1 MAKYLAQIIV
11 LGVQTIG
18 KAFSRALKQE
28 IDFSRQAAARQASS
42 GASKGGQSS
51 EARNLRA
58 GMTLDEAQNILNLE
72 KLEKELL
79 EKRYKHLFEVNDKA
93 RGGSFYIQSKSQE
106 EIDRAKELF
115 SSGTRSYYVKD
126 YDLAVEDL
134 SQVCTLYS
142 DVYGTLGDELG
153 APYLL
158 YAKALIALAQNEVK
172 LIDIPEG
179 EGSEDSESESCDEEE
194 GEKAKKEEKDDD
206 GESSKVEPA
215 EKAEASKSKKK
226 EDDDDDDEEEEE
238 GEQTTNP
245 ESTEEDIT
253 NLQLAW
259 EILELA
265 VNIFTN
271 RGESGKSQLAECHA
285 ELAGISFENNNYEE
299 AVRDFTKAKD
309 ILITLPD
316 TNQRQLAELYY
327 KMGLSHM
334 MVNAFND
341 SIDALNS
348 ACECLDKVIA
358 ENKEKGAPEDEVTE
372 LIAELE
378 DSKKDIYSKI
388 EEIKASKLAVL
399 DDIRKT
405 CGSPTAP
412 GKEAPETLP
421 TQRTK
426 NNVRPSSS
434 GRSAEFLGSAM
445 PPFVGFTAVENCGF
459 VPVVP
464 GFVTS
469 EAISDEIDA
478 NVDANYQLI
487 LRKMAKKDPITKTKA
502 LQEFSELVAASDVD
516 LVKTILPF
524 WPRLYINLA
533 TDVEHKVRE
542 AAEQAHGTLVGKA
555 GKFIA
560 PYLRQLAPVWITSQF
575 DGYAPAASLATA
587 SFQRAFPPHKL
598 KEVFNFCQGEILD
611 YVTKILTVHTAT
623 TLSNSKSHTPDE
635 CEAKYQRTVACCLQG
650 YAMYLQTVSEENL
663 SEVANKN
670 TMLIENQ
677 KFWSFHKHKSPNI
690 RSAWYEA
697 VAAVVQ
703 KINGLLEKQTP
714 QLVNAVFQNIDESDP
729 IVLPHLWTAVLL
741 VQVNI
746 PTWSQHV
753 NWEKMLMP
761 KLWKILKVGSSVVY
775 PQMLPFISKINAEIQ
790 GNEEKLL
797 KFYTNFFDSLSEGLR
812 SRYGSLSKSE
822 MTAIV
827 SCYFEC
833 LQYVVIQLL
842 KEDPLKNFNRD
853 LAEKLLDKH
862 ILGTIS
868 WCMTEGFKCGKCVF
882 SKASAILTSWNQ
894 SKAANCEY
902 EELEKKFW
910 MRIFPVI
917 ESSVEGK
924 ELDSKTEAHVD
935 LCHCLKYSIT
945 HRIPKG
951 NKVKFMAEGDVASV
965 HPDSPQVAPVYEE
978 DLKDLVL
985 KICSLYLKKTFELR
999 NSVFIPKL
1007 HHFFSEFGTLQ
1018 LYEKLTEHGD
1028 LSELLGSFETMLGDG
1043 KLRQEAVVDIILKLY
1058 GFSRGE
1064 RKEILK
1070 SLIESPQRNVCNWII
1085 TRILSHPLC
1094 TEPGIGEI
1102 LAQEKVQK
1110 HLVDQAAAAAKS
1122 TSRESFNLLHKCF
1135 FQTESGEILI
1145 DTTTC
1150 ANIIDKVSTGLTTTE
1165 DKDVID
1171 TCGSFLAQVMPV
1183 ICADRNKVSIQN
1195 EMFLNLF
1202 RFSVNQ
1208 CAMASQA
1215 DESVWEITTSWQDS
1229 LSSGDLLLTDR
1240 LLATCSE
1247 IIEEKLQE
1255 IPTNCMENLAE
1266 VTSKLILCSAES
1278 LQKDEEKAEFIDK
1291 VVDSLLNA
1299 NVGEYK
1305 RNQAFV
1311 KHLSLYLD
1319 ALNQKLTTKNLGSGK
1334 EFQDVPHDSTLRN
1347 FLQVSLFKMSVIFK
1361 LCCNIK
1367 RQKSAMVD
1375 DEEAEE
1381 EEFTEDYCD
1390 LEANLLK
1397 NPSEEIHYQILDG
1410 IFALGCAETLLQ
1422 HAKVLDEEIEEKIHQ
1437 LAATVELFLKNIGE
1451 TLRNTIKEK
1460 LFKYA
1465 NEEGGVW
1472 ANCLTVLQHL
1482 VPNLF
1487 ENFSNLLICATA
1499 NRCLIINNFSG
1510 TFNDMEDRRIL
1521 GSCLK
1526 ILTNAATKIK
1536 SKDIPSLYNVD
1547 VSELDSETV
1556 IFTAELANFLAQLL
1570 ESFSSD
1576 FEDSHWDFVRIALS
1590 SWVLSA
1596 SKSVG
1601 SYSDAKVAVFIA
1613 SVYKL
1618 FMAMEKFVVLQKTK
1632 SSTEALTRIVEEW
1645 EDVFA
1650 RDVHHVLLRAYVAI
1664 VQDTKGDNKWKTY
1677 LLDSVSPCV
1686 EVLDMKYITLGKKVD
1701 LIDFCLMSLS
1711 HENHAVRMAASTIL
1725 YKFTPSL
1732 IAADI
1737 EVLSKRTDQEQQ
1749 KGENTWHALW
1759 VHFRPYIEHQN
1770 DTIAEYVQEFTF
1782 KPSEL
1787 SELPAFPRDT
1797 AIPYLLL
1804 WDLAV
1809 NICRRAPSEL
1819 RSLYAQWI
1827 VECKF
1832 EHVIL
1837 PTLFRLMPVE
1847 VLKNWDTSK
1856 VSRGEV
1862 LFSVLDRTQIANPQV
1877 SVGRLACH
1885 VYAQTLRYL
1894 PVLARKW
1901 WQDLA
1906 PRQKLLVDK
1915 VTTAYVSPMLCQ
1927 EELRALTEERRQENM
1942 VISVHT
1948 STREVIATYSIDDAR
1963 LELTVTLPPNYPL
1976 GPVKV
1981 DGNKQ
1986 IGGRLQSRVVVM
1998 QLTIFLTHQNGTS
2011 MTAVAVEEELGQEV

>member
-1 MAKYLAQIIV
+1 M
-11 LGVQTIG
+11 GG
-18 KAFSRALKQE
+18 KTKQ
-28 IDFSRQAAARQASS
+28 A
-42 GASKGGQSS
+42 
-51 EARNLRA
+51 
-58 GMTLDEAQNILNLE
+58 
-72 KLEKELL
+72 
-79 EKRYKHLFEVNDKA
+79 
-93 RGGSFYIQSKSQE
+93 
-106 EIDRAKELF
+106 
-115 SSGTRSYYVKD
+115 
-126 YDLAVEDL
+126 
-134 SQVCTLYS
+134 
-142 DVYGTLGDELG
+142 
-153 APYLL
+153 
-158 YAKALIALAQNEVK
+158 
-172 LIDIPEG
+172 
-179 EGSEDSESESCDEEE
+179 
-194 GEKAKKEEKDDD
+194 
-206 GESSKVEPA
+206 
-215 EKAEASKSKKK
+215 
-226 EDDDDDDEEEEE
+226 
-238 GEQTTNP
+238 
-245 ESTEEDIT
+245 
-253 NLQLAW
+253 
-259 EILELA
+259 
-265 VNIFTN
+265 
-271 RGESGKSQLAECHA
+271 
-285 ELAGISFENNNYEE
+285 
-299 AVRDFTKAKD
+299 
-309 ILITLPD
+309 
-316 TNQRQLAELYY
+316 
-327 KMGLSHM
+327 
-334 MVNAFND
+334 
-341 SIDALNS
+341 
-348 ACECLDKVIA
+348 
-358 ENKEKGAPEDEVTE
+358 
-372 LIAELE
+372 
-378 DSKKDIYSKI
+378 
-388 EEIKASKLAVL
+388 
-399 DDIRKT
+399 
-405 CGSPTAP
+405 
-412 GKEAPETLP
+412 
-421 TQRTK
+421 QRTK

-882 SKASAILTSWNQ
+882 TKASAILTSWNQ

-1058 GFSRGE
+1058 GFFPE
-1064 RKEILK
+1064 EKRKEILK

-1110 HLVDQAAAAAKS
+1110 HLVDQAAAAAK
-1122 TSRESFNLLHKCF
+1122 
-1135 FQTESGEILI
+1135 
-1145 DTTTC
+1145 
-1150 ANIIDKVSTGLTTTE
+1150 
-1165 DKDVID
+1165 
-1171 TCGSFLAQVMPV
+1171 
-1183 ICADRNKVSIQN
+1183 
-1195 EMFLNLF
+1195 
-1202 RFSVNQ
+1202 
-1208 CAMASQA
+1208 
-1215 DESVWEITTSWQDS
+1215 
-1229 LSSGDLLLTDR
+1229 
-1240 LLATCSE
+1240 
-1247 IIEEKLQE
+1247 
-1255 IPTNCMENLAE
+1255 PTNCMENLAE

-1472 ANCLTVLQHL
+1472 ANCLTVLQHCDPYQGENGSVL
-1482 VPNLF
+1482 LYEDASTAGTDTEGIINYINIVQALTPKIPPKCLPVVPNLF

-1521 GSCLK
+1521 GSSLKILTNAATKIKSKDIPSQALTPKIPPKCLPVVPNLFENFSNLLICATANRCLIINNFSGTFNDMEDRRILGSSLK

-1547 VSELDSETV
+1547 VSELECESV

-1570 ESFSSD
+1570 ECFSSD

-1650 RDVHHVLLRAYVAI
+1650 RDVHHVLLRAYVTI
-1664 VQDTKGDNKWKTY
+1664 VQDTKGDNKWKNY

-1862 LFSVLDRTQIANPQV
+1862 LFSVLDRRQIANPQV

-1998 QLTIFLTHQNGTS
+1998 QLTIFLTHQNGTINDGLS
-2011 MTAVAVEEELGQEV
+2011 LWKRNLDKKFEGVEECYVCYSVIHQDTCQLPKLTCKTCRKKFHGPCLYKWFSTSNKSTCPICRNIF